1 MFTSNVKKSVQASV
15 LFGALMASVTAHAE
29 AAPVSDVMSAIEQ
42 TLTTQ
47 AQELLVNTKRE
58 LVLSLQTQLAE
69 SIYDFNSQL
78 TLSADTQ
85 TDSATTGELSA
96 NK

>member
-1 MFTSNVKKSVQASV
+1 MFTANVKKSVQVSV

-29 AAPVSDVMSAIEQ
+29 AAPVSEVMSAIEQ
-42 TLTTQ
+42 TLSTQ
-47 AQELLVNTKRE
+47 AQELLVNTKHE

-78 TLSADTQ
+78 ILSADTQ
-85 TDSATTGELSA
+85 DESSAIGEYSA

>member
-15 LFGALMASVTAHAE
+15 LFGALMASVAVHAE
-29 AAPVSDVMSAIEQ
+29 AAPVSDVVGAIEQ
-42 TLTTQ
+42 TLSTQ

-69 SIYDFNSQL
+69 SIYDFNSQI
-78 TLSADTQ
+78 TLSADNQ
-85 TDSATTGELSA
+85 GESVTSGEYSA

>member
-1 MFTSNVKKSVQASV
+1 MFTLNVKKSVQASV
-15 LFGALMASVTAHAE
+15 LVGALMASVTVYAE
-29 AAPVSDVMSAIEQ
+29 AAPVSDIAGVIEQ
-42 TLTTQ
+42 TLNTQ

-58 LVLSLQTQLAE
+58 LVLSLQAQLAE

-78 TLSADTQ
+78 TLSADNQAESVTE
-85 TDSATTGELSA
+85 GEYSA